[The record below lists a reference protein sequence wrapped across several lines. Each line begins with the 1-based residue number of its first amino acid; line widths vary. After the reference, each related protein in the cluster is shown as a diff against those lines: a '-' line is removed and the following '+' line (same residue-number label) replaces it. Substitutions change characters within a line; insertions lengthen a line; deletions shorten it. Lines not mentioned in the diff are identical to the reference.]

1 MALFCLTHAIPILPS
16 WPRFPS
22 PRNCSTPS
30 PTDTPTCQIGSDC
43 LCYTNGP
50 GLGAPLQV
58 AAIVVRVLSHLWK
71 KPIVA
76 VNHCVAHVEMGR
88 VVTRADDP
96 VVLYVSGGNTQLIAY
111 SEGRYRIFGET
122 MDIAVGN
129 CLDRFGYESK
139 ELSRR
144 TSKISIFPTNQELS
158 TGARTSEIYHHQ
170 ACCVVVDDNAACA
183 CFKNIGCLCSCNG
196 LLFLQRFEGPFRG
209 CLALWNPA
217 SGYTKAIPKHKY
229 DPYGEYTD
237 PQDYGI
243 GFDSINNEDKPFFI
257 CSLMPY
263 DRASS
268 SDDEEDFTMTL
279 WIYTIKTN
287 LWKTIE
293 FSGLAAHSYGDVF
306 YTHGMSHWR
315 GYSSR
320 DDGGDVIV
328 SFDITENDEFILTT
342 PFPNDII
349 NTHMPI
355 LIVIMTVTMI
365 VLTFLF
371 SMNPLFCRVANTP
384 PRYNEALNVSVTVL
398 TQTFALFLLSNFL
411 LTFLT
416 GHFLGVSGI
425 DDSET
430 PRYVPCFRCLF
441 LAEDDDSQLVVLGD
455 AANVHRT
462 TMKLGSGLQ
471 ERYSWRVSCSCCC

>member
-1 MALFCLTHAIPILPS
+1 MVLGESKSKFICDDVTEDLVIEILLRLSVRALK
-16 WPRFPS
+16 RFK
-22 PRNCSTPS
+22 
-30 PTDTPTCQIGSDC
+30 C
-43 LCYTNGP
+43 LCQSWY
-50 GLGAPLQV
+50 PLINSSSFK
-58 AAIVVRVLSHLWK
+58 AAKHYSFRIEGVIEEDIQNFDLS
-71 KPIVA
+71 
-76 VNHCVAHVEMGR
+76 
-88 VVTRADDP
+88 
-96 VVLYVSGGNTQLIAY
+96 
-111 SEGRYRIFGET
+111 
-122 MDIAVGN
+122 
-129 CLDRFGYESK
+129 YESGVINRSK
-139 ELSRR
+139 DIRNLSPP
-144 TSKISIFPTNQELS
+144 S
-158 TGARTSEIYHHQ
+158 
-170 ACCVVVDDNAACA
+170 
-183 CFKNIGCLCSCNG
+183 
-196 LLFLQRFEGPFRG
+196 LLP
-209 CLALWNPA
+209 LWNPA

-320 DDGGDVIV
+320 DDGGD
-328 SFDITENDEFILTT
+328 
-342 PFPNDII
+342 
-349 NTHMPI
+349 
-355 LIVIMTVTMI
+355 
-365 VLTFLF
+365 
-371 SMNPLFCRVANTP
+371 
-384 PRYNEALNVSVTVL
+384 
-398 TQTFALFLLSNFL
+398 TFALFLLSNFL